1 MDFFDRIKAY
11 IEANVDLS
19 AFDKST
25 LSIGLL
31 KNSNDIAIVPA
42 PSMSPEKLLDLSRVY
57 FYGFQIYARHQDQRI
72 VIETCQAIELLL
84 DGLQNNAILSS
95 NASFDLIKIDCTT
108 TTNFV
113 EQTSEGYAYTAL
125 FDAELFL

>member
-1 MDFFDRIKAY
+1 MDFLDRVKTY

-19 AFDKST
+19 SFDKPT
-25 LSIGLL
+25 LSVGVLR
-31 KNSNDIAIVPA
+31 NPNDIAIVPA
-42 PSMSPEKLLDLSRVY
+42 PSPSPEKLLDLSRVY
-57 FYGFQIYARHQDQRI
+57 FYGFQIYARHSDQRK
-72 VIETCQAIELLL
+72 VIETCQTIELLL
-84 DGLQNNAILSS
+84 DGLQNHAILSS

-113 EQTSEGYAYTAL
+113 EQTSEGYAYTCL